1 MTKLMILAGI
11 FTAIA
16 YQPAHAQLYDYAS
29 EQAYGRRVEH
39 GAAYRQDGG
48 AVRYRSAGEGRYVR
62 IPPAQREEY
71 GYAIRQ
77 RETAAGQP
85 LITAQPAITAQPVN
99 TLRPYLGV
107 DAGTTDIGY
116 SGSEEKYFLKDRA
129 MFVGGAAGL
138 RIGRN
143 WGVEVF
149 YQTSNTAKKTA
160 DDEWRTEGDYT
171 AYGVDAL
178 GFLPLNDQLELVAAA
193 GVGKYEFD
201 VKLKYSDGIH
211 EFSGSDDNVGYR
223 FGAGAQYNITGHWA
237 LRGMVRYVV
246 LDSEYID
253 DMLEFSL
260 GMRYTF

>member
-1 MTKLMILAGI
+1 MKKLTLLTGVFITSYTTL
-11 FTAIA
+11 
-16 YQPAHAQLYDYAS
+16 AHAQLYDYAS

-62 IPPAQREEY
+62 IPPAQREDRRY
-71 GYAIRQ
+71 SRV
-77 RETAAGQP
+77 
-85 LITAQPAITAQPVN
+85 AQPVN

-116 SGSEEKYFLKDRA
+116 SGSQEKYFLKDRA

-211 EFSGSDDNVGYR
+211 KFSGSDDNVGYR
-223 FGAGAQYNITGHWA
+223 FGAGAQYNLTNHWA

>member
-39 GAAYRQDGG
+39 GAVYRQDGG

-62 IPPAQREEY
+62 IPPAQREDRRY
-71 GYAIRQ
+71 SRV
-77 RETAAGQP
+77 
-85 LITAQPAITAQPVN
+85 AQPAITAQPVN

-149 YQTSNTAKKTA
+149 YQTSNTAKKRLTTNGAPKAIIPCTA
-160 DDEWRTEGDYT
+160 WTR
-171 AYGVDAL
+171 
-178 GFLPLNDQLELVAAA
+178 
-193 GVGKYEFD
+193 
-201 VKLKYSDGIH
+201 
-211 EFSGSDDNVGYR
+211 
-223 FGAGAQYNITGHWA
+223 WA
-237 LRGMVRYVV
+237 FCR
-246 LDSEYID
+246 
-253 DMLEFSL
+253 
-260 GMRYTF
+260 

>member
-1 MTKLMILAGI
+1 MILAGI

-16 YQPAHAQLYDYAS
+16 YQPAYAVP
-29 EQAYGRRVEH
+29 YGQYMEH

-62 IPPAQREEY
+62 IPPAQREDRRY
-71 GYAIRQ
+71 SRV
-77 RETAAGQP
+77 
-85 LITAQPAITAQPVN
+85 AQPVN

-116 SGSEEKYFLKDRA
+116 SGSQEKYFLKDRA

-223 FGAGAQYNITGHWA
+223 FGAGAQYNLTNHWA

>member
-1 MTKLMILAGI
+1 MKKFMVLVGI
-11 FTAIA
+11 SAFVA
-16 YQPAHAQLYDYAS
+16 YQPAYAVP
-29 EQAYGRRVEH
+29 YGQYMEH

-71 GYAIRQ
+71 GYAARQ

-85 LITAQPAITAQPVN
+85 LITGQPAITAQPVN

>member
-16 YQPAHAQLYDYAS
+16 YQPAYAVP
-29 EQAYGRRVEH
+29 YGQYMEY

-62 IPPAQREEY
+62 IPPAQREDRRY
-71 GYAIRQ
+71 SRV
-77 RETAAGQP
+77 
-85 LITAQPAITAQPVN
+85 AQPVN

>member
-1 MTKLMILAGI
+1 MVLVGI
-11 FTAIA
+11 SAFVA
-16 YQPAHAQLYDYAS
+16 YQSAHAQLYDYAS

-71 GYAIRQ
+71 GYATRQ

-85 LITAQPAITAQPVN
+85 LITAQPVN

-149 YQTSNTAKKTA
+149 YQTSNTAKKRLTTNGAPKAIIPRTA
-160 DDEWRTEGDYT
+160 WTR
-171 AYGVDAL
+171 
-178 GFLPLNDQLELVAAA
+178 
-193 GVGKYEFD
+193 
-201 VKLKYSDGIH
+201 
-211 EFSGSDDNVGYR
+211 
-223 FGAGAQYNITGHWA
+223 WA
-237 LRGMVRYVV
+237 FCR
-246 LDSEYID
+246 
-253 DMLEFSL
+253 
-260 GMRYTF
+260 

>member
-1 MTKLMILAGI
+1 MKKLTLLTGI
-11 FTAIA
+11 FITS
-16 YQPAHAQLYDYAS
+16 YTTLAHAQLYDYAS
-29 EQAYGRRVEH
+29 EQAYGRRVEY

-71 GYAIRQ
+71 GYAARQ

-85 LITAQPAITAQPVN
+85 PITAQPVN

-116 SGSEEKYFLKDRA
+116 SGSQEKYLLKDRA

-223 FGAGAQYNITGHWA
+223 FGAGAQYNITDHWA
-237 LRGMVRYVV
+237 LRSMVRYVV

>member
-1 MTKLMILAGI
+1 MILAGI

-62 IPPAQREEY
+62 IPPAQREDRRDSR
-71 GYAIRQ
+71 I
-77 RETAAGQP
+77 
-85 LITAQPAITAQPVN
+85 AQPAIVAQPVN
-99 TLRPYLGV
+99 TLRLYLGV

>member
-1 MTKLMILAGI
+1 MKKLTLFASL

-16 YQPAHAQLYDYAS
+16 YQPAYAVP
-29 EQAYGRRVEH
+29 YGQYMEH

-71 GYAIRQ
+71 GYAARQ
-77 RETAAGQP
+77 RETAARQP
-85 LITAQPAITAQPVN
+85 LITAQPVN

-211 EFSGSDDNVGYR
+211 EFSGSDDNIGYR

>member
-1 MTKLMILAGI
+1 MKKLILFASL

-16 YQPAHAQLYDYAS
+16 CQPAHAQLYDYAS

-71 GYAIRQ
+71 GYATRQ

-85 LITAQPAITAQPVN
+85 LITAQPVN

-107 DAGTTDIGY
+107 DVGTTDIGY

-149 YQTSNTAKKTA
+149 YQTSNTAKKN
-160 DDEWRTEGDYT
+160 G
-171 AYGVDAL
+171 
-178 GFLPLNDQLELVAAA
+178 
-193 GVGKYEFD
+193 
-201 VKLKYSDGIH
+201 
-211 EFSGSDDNVGYR
+211 
-223 FGAGAQYNITGHWA
+223 
-237 LRGMVRYVV
+237 
-246 LDSEYID
+246 
-253 DMLEFSL
+253 
-260 GMRYTF
+260 

>member
-62 IPPAQREEY
+62 IPPAQREDRRY
-71 GYAIRQ
+71 SRV
-77 RETAAGQP
+77 
-85 LITAQPAITAQPVN
+85 AQPVN

-149 YQTSNTAKKTA
+149 YQTSNTAKKRLTTNGAPKAIIPRTA
-160 DDEWRTEGDYT
+160 WTR
-171 AYGVDAL
+171 
-178 GFLPLNDQLELVAAA
+178 
-193 GVGKYEFD
+193 
-201 VKLKYSDGIH
+201 
-211 EFSGSDDNVGYR
+211 
-223 FGAGAQYNITGHWA
+223 WA
-237 LRGMVRYVV
+237 FCR
-246 LDSEYID
+246 
-253 DMLEFSL
+253 
-260 GMRYTF
+260 

>member
-1 MTKLMILAGI
+1 MRRKEVEMKKFMVLVGI
-11 FTAIA
+11 SAFVA
-16 YQPAHAQLYDYAS
+16 YQPAYAVP
-29 EQAYGRRVEH
+29 YGQYMEH

-62 IPPAQREEY
+62 IPPAQREDRRY
-71 GYAIRQ
+71 SRV
-77 RETAAGQP
+77 
-85 LITAQPAITAQPVN
+85 AQPVN

-116 SGSEEKYFLKDRA
+116 SGSQEKYFLKDRA

-223 FGAGAQYNITGHWA
+223 FGTGAQYNITGHWA